1 MRTESQQAASEAGRQ
16 FGSGAIGTSMSL
28 VLPMVSAIVVGLI
41 WFGVVALFDIP
52 KYILPSPET
61 VVASMFENRSALFNE
76 AQATGLIAITGLALS
91 VAFGVPLGFV
101 IARYKPLRRV
111 LMPPIVAIQSIPKVA
126 LAPLFVAWLGFGA
139 APKLIITTLVT
150 FFPLTLATIV
160 GVESIT
166 VTTSQLARSIGCRSF
181 GLVRY
186 IWFPSAAPYIAA
198 AFRTAATLAVVGTL
212 VAEFVG
218 SAEGL
223 GNLLLIAS
231 GNRDT
236 TLAFA
241 AILVVAALGMVFYG
255 GASLIARGA
264 TARLGSEY
272 MRSKTT

>member
-1 MRTESQQAASEAGRQ
+1 MKREARQASRQAGRQ
-16 FGSGAIGTSMSL
+16 LSSGMIGTSMSL
-28 VLPMVSAIVVGLI
+28 VLPLISAFLVGFA
-41 WFGVVALFDIP
+41 WFGVVALFEIP
-52 KYILPSPET
+52 EYILPSPET
-61 VVASMFENRSALFNE
+61 VVASMFQNGSTLFDE
-76 AQATGLIAITGLALS
+76 AQATALIAITGLALS
-91 VAFGVPLGFV
+91 VATGVPLGFA
-101 IARYKPLRRV
+101 IARYKLLRRV

-126 LAPLFVAWLGFGA
+126 LAPLLVAWLGFGA

-160 GVESIT
+160 GVESLS

-181 GLVRY
+181 GLIRY
-186 IWFPSAAPYIAA
+186 IWLPTAAPYIAA

-218 SAEGL
+218 SADGL

-241 AILVVAALGMVFYG
+241 AILVVAFLGMLFYG
-255 GASLIARGA
+255 GASLLVKAA
-264 TARLGSEY
+264 TARLGTQY
-272 MRSKTT
+272 MRSTTT